1 MLSKLI
7 YRFDVTTIIKILVFY
22 LWIQETQS
30 KDSDVITEDQEQLKP
45 LWEGITK
52 LEHHNKLQSSRDKD
66 ILVPAHSKQTNGAVE
81 RACLQ
86 THEIQSC
93 GPLIVVKGVLKTCS
107 AEKNQPIYQ
116 ILLTSLNIY
125 MQKNEIRLISS
136 FILYKNQ
143 SEMDQ
148 GP

>member
-30 KDSDVITEDQEQLKP
+30 KDSDVTTEDQEQLKP

-52 LEHHNKLQSSRDKD
+52 LEHHNKLQRSRDKD

-93 GPLIVVKGVLKTCS
+93 APLIFVKGVLKTCS
-107 AEKNQPIYQ
+107 GKKDQSIYQ

-125 MQKNEIRLISS
+125 MQKNEIRLLSS